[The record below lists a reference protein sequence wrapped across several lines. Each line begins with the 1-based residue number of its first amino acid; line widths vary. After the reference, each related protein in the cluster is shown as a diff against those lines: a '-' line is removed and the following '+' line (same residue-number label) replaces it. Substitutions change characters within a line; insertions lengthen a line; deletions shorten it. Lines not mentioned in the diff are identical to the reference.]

1 LKKFGYELWP
11 PPCLSA
17 SVVPALTG
25 EDRAEDM
32 PMIKVL
38 ILDDRDDYLR
48 ALKGALRKEFAVIT
62 AQSIEKARELLDDTT
77 HAVLIDVRLSE
88 EDESNR
94 DGLIFL
100 RWAKARFPEI
110 PMLMMSA
117 YTDFDSAVE
126 ANNSGASYFLKKP
139 IDLPELK
146 ELLRRF
152 GTRKNSARKDR
163 EYRQGQESD

>member
-1 LKKFGYELWP
+1 MT
-11 PPCLSA
+11 
-17 SVVPALTG
+17 ALTG
-25 EDRAEDM
+25 EDRAADM

-48 ALKGALRKEFAVIT
+48 ALVGALRKEFAVTT
-62 AQSIEKARELLDDTT
+62 AQSIEKAKELLDDSTQV
-77 HAVLIDVRLSE
+77 VLIDVRLSE
-88 EDESNR
+88 DDENNR

-152 GTRKNSARKDR
+152 GARENSQVKSRKYAQ
-163 EYRQGQESD
+163 EQESD

>member
-1 LKKFGYELWP
+1 
-11 PPCLSA
+11 
-17 SVVPALTG
+17 VPALTG
-25 EDRAEDM
+25 KDRAEDL

-48 ALKGALRKEFAVIT
+48 ALVGALRKEFAVIT
-62 AQSIEKARELLDDTT
+62 AQTVEKAKELLDDTT
-77 HAVLIDVRLSE
+77 QVVLIDVRLSE
-88 EDESNR
+88 DDENNR

-100 RWAKARFPEI
+100 RWAKARFPET

-126 ANNSGASYFLKKP
+126 ANNNGANYFLKKP

-152 GTRKNSARKDR
+152 GAGENSQVKSD
-163 EYRQGQESD
+163 EYGHGQESD

>member
-1 LKKFGYELWP
+1 M
-11 PPCLSA
+11 
-17 SVVPALTG
+17 VPALTG
-25 EDRAEDM
+25 EDRAEDP

-48 ALKGALRKEFAVIT
+48 ALVGALRKEFAVST
-62 AQSIEKARELLDDTT
+62 AQTVEKAKELLDDTT
-77 HAVLIDVRLSE
+77 EVVLIDVRLSE
-88 EDESNR
+88 DDENNR

-100 RWAKARFPEI
+100 RWAKARFPET

-152 GTRKNSARKDR
+152 GAGENPQVKSG
-163 EYRQGQESD
+163 EYGHGQESD